1 VLEEA
6 NNRGIPIHTVTKQN
20 ISEVLPK
27 LKVSNTIKN
36 DISNA
41 VNQGR
46 IVTIPEENIQYYD
59 WSGTGFIVMDPNSN
73 VSNELIERAGKEYG
87 TDGLSDL
94 QKLTD
99 RGLTGSQI
107 TKILD
112 EGIPLDDAVRL
123 ANHNIMP

>member
-6 NNRGIPIHTVTKQN
+6 NNREIPINTVTKQN

-36 DISNA
+36 DISYA

-59 WSGTGFIVMDPNSN
+59 WSGTGFIVMDPDSN
-73 VSNELIERAGKEYG
+73 VSKELIERAGKEYG
-87 TDGLSDL
+87 T
-94 QKLTD
+94 
-99 RGLTGSQI
+99 
-107 TKILD
+107 
-112 EGIPLDDAVRL
+112 
-123 ANHNIMP
+123 